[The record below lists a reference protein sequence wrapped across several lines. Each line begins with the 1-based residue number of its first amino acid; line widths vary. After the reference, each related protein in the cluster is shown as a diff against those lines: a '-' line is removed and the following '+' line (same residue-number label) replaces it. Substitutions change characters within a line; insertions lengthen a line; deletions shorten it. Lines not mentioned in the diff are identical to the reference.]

1 MRNIW
6 YLLAAALVVFGLAQT
21 EFGQTAKAPAAEKE
35 EFGLLYEVTGNDL
48 KQPSYIFGTVHIVCP
63 EDIFSLETLGSY
75 IKKTDQLILE
85 LDMDNP
91 AELQAVVAGMAL
103 PGGKTLKDFLAPE
116 EYARVDQMFKEYLG
130 NSVDNFA
137 AVKPAMLQIMVATS
151 PKFIGCAKP
160 DSYETSL
167 LKLAV
172 QNDKSIEGL
181 ETAATQIEIL
191 DKQPFEKQAEALY
204 EMSLD
209 PDKAIG
215 DFRNLLKTYKTQ
227 NAENLFLLLNQQMEG
242 EREFQ
247 TALLDS
253 RNAAWIPKIEEA
265 VRAKPSFIAV
275 GGGHLGGKKGIL
287 NLLREKGYRLRAIK
301 L

>member
-6 YLLAAALVVFGLAQT
+6 FCLAALLVVYGLVQT
-21 EFGQTAKAPAAEKE
+21 GTGQTAKLSAAEKE
-35 EFGLLYEVTGNDL
+35 GFGLLYEVTGRDL
-48 KQPSYIFGTVHIVCP
+48 QQPSYIFGTVHIVCP
-63 EDIFSLETLGSY
+63 EDFFSLDTLDSY
-75 IKKTDQLILE
+75 IKKTDRLILE

-91 AELQAVVAGMAL
+91 AELQAIVAGMAL
-103 PGGKTLKDFLAPE
+103 PGGKTLKDLLAPE
-116 EYARVDQMFKEYLG
+116 KYSRVDQMFRQYMG

-137 AVKPAMLQIMVATS
+137 AVKPAMLQVMVATS

-160 DSYETSL
+160 DSYETTL

-172 QNDKSIEGL
+172 QHGKSIEGL
-181 ETAATQIEIL
+181 ETAAAQIEIL

-204 EMSLD
+204 KMSLN

-215 DFRNLLKTYKTQ
+215 DFRDLLKTYKTQ
-227 NAENLFLLLNQQMEG
+227 NAENLFLLLNKQMEG
-242 EREFQ
+242 EKEFQ

-253 RNAAWIPKIEEA
+253 RNSAWIPKIEKA

-287 NLLREKGYRLRAIK
+287 NLLRQKGYRLRAIK